1 MSILRFYMV
10 FLRYLHVE
18 KKVENEFF
26 RPRGWSSIF
35 LPFEVARVKLI
46 GNTSSVVISDASL
59 ALLFLFFLKK

>member
-1 MSILRFYMV
+1 
-10 FLRYLHVE
+10 VE

-59 ALLFLFFLKK
+59 VLLFLFFFKKISG